1 MNSQQL
7 KIVKFTTS
15 IGDAHSVKKSTRNH
29 PIEGRQ
35 LFIIVR
41 IMISIITIGLIG
53 YILDRF
59 MQSLQQRPS

>member
-15 IGDAHSVKKSTRNH
+15 IRDAHLVKKSTRNH
-29 PIEGRQ
+29 PIDVRQ

-41 IMISIITIGLIG
+41 IMISIIIIGLIG
-53 YILDRF
+53 YTLDRI
-59 MQSLQQRPS
+59 MQSLQQHPS